1 MKRSSS
7 DIKRLIRAQEA
18 MAAMARVEHAATAGA
33 LDAKSGEIASL
44 ERWAAEPDARTLPLL
59 DFYVE
64 RARSLNAEK
73 AALARREQTARERL
87 AGETHRCRRGA
98 LRAAGRGAPFKVG
111 DGAVDGVR
119 DAAQDAMSVLRTAQ
133 LVGRDRQ
140 RRRGAVADEHTAVRG
155 KDASAHGRDD
165 GGPRRHRIGGRAVRP
180 SVDEL
185 QLGQA
190 SDEHDRGDERQDE
203 VDREVDE
210 PRGGGADEPDVAR
223 LVRHGPHA
231 GQRASPFWTAGCRWG
246 SLGRRPGPIAQTVRA
261 LP

>member
-87 AGETHRCRRGA
+87 AGETARVRP
-98 LRAAGRGAPFKVG
+98 LERAAAKARRAEERSGSEK
-111 DGAVDGVR
+111 
-119 DAAQDAMSVLRTAQ
+119 Q
-133 LVGRDRQ
+133 LGEMLDRQ
-140 RRRGAVADEHTAVRG
+140 F
-155 KDASAHGRDD
+155 SAANQVSRK
-165 GGPRRHRIGGRAVRP
+165 PRRP
-180 SVDEL
+180 
-185 QLGQA
+185 
-190 SDEHDRGDERQDE
+190 
-203 VDREVDE
+203 
-210 PRGGGADEPDVAR
+210 
-223 LVRHGPHA
+223 
-231 GQRASPFWTAGCRWG
+231 
-246 SLGRRPGPIAQTVRA
+246 
-261 LP
+261 